1 MFTNCKNTKAQG
13 NIGLGEAIAYFL
25 RQGITV
31 SVPINDSQDYDL
43 VADIDG
49 LLSKIQVKT
58 TKAREPSGSYR
69 VELRNSGGTSGKVN
83 SRVCESTN
91 IDYLF
96 VLTESNVRY
105 LIPFIEVANN
115 RNCIVVG
122 NKFSEFIVT

>member
-25 RQGITV
+25 RQGVTV

-58 TKAREPSGSYR
+58 TRSKSPYGIYTIS
-69 VELRNSGGTSGKVN
+69 LRNTGGSSGTVN
-83 SRVCESTN
+83 SRVCESTD
-91 IDYLF
+91 IDYVF
-96 VLTESNVRY
+96 CLTELGTKY
-105 LIPFIEVANN
+105 LIPFIAIENN
-115 RNCIVVG
+115 RNAISLGDKLKEYIV
-122 NKFSEFIVT
+122 

>member
-49 LLSKIQVKT
+49 LLSKVQVKT
-58 TKAREPSGSYR
+58 TRSKSEYEIYK
-69 VELRNSGGTSGKVN
+69 VNLRNTGGSSGKVN
-83 SRVCESTN
+83 SRLCESTN
-91 IDYLF
+91 IDYIF
-96 VLTESNVRY
+96 ILTEQGIKY
-105 LIPFIEVANN
+105 LIPFIDIENN
-115 RNCIVVG
+115 TNSINLG
-122 NKFSEFIVT
+122 IKWEEFIVQ